1 MERDIV
7 ARVAADFVPADR
19 GEAIELLELLVSE
32 VGSQPRVLRCVVF
45 LSCGDLAMLVYYA
58 DRARSDWRDVIY
70 WAEYDEQNRHVRNFN
85 RPFGNVTGPPQKT
98 GGPDSLLEMWSSL
111 VPTAGP

>member
-7 ARVAADFVPADR
+7 ACVAADFVPAHR
-19 GEAIELLELLVSE
+19 GEAIELLELLASE

-58 DRARSDWRDVIY
+58 DRARSDSRDVIY
-70 WAEYDEQNRHVRNFN
+70 WGEYEEKNQQVQNFN
-85 RPFGNVTGPPQKT
+85 RPFSDVSG
-98 GGPDSLLEMWSSL
+98 S
-111 VPTAGP
+111 